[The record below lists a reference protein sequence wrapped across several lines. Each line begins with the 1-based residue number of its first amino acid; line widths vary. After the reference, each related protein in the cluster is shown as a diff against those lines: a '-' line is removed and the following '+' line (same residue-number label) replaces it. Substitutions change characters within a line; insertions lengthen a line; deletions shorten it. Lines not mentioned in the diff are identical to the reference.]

1 MSDGMNKVFL
11 AGNVCKDPEGR
22 VGQGGSFVL
31 RLRVATNESYLD
43 KNKNRQERTEYHN
56 VVVFGPRGE
65 ALSRFMTNGM
75 SVTIEGSLRTSSYE
89 KDGQKRYSTDVIAAN
104 VILGGGGGR
113 RGQGAPPPD
122 DGFGAPPPE
131 APARGGGGGYQRN
144 GAPPV
149 APPDDGFGAPPGSDE
164 DIPFAYIG
172 AARVSGD
179 RVPRT
184 WL

>member
-1 MSDGMNKVFL
+1 MNKVFL

-31 RLRVATNESYLD
+31 RLRVATNESYVD
-43 KNKNRQERTEYHN
+43 KDKNRQVRTEYHN

-104 VILGGGGGR
+104 VIIGGNGR
-113 RGQGAPPPD
+113 RGQGAAPND
-122 DGFGAPPPE
+122 DDFGAP
-131 APARGGGGGYQRN
+131 PARGGGGGGYQR
-144 GAPPV
+144 GGPPPV
-149 APPDDGFGAPPGSDE
+149 APPDDGFGAPPPGLEDDE
-164 DIPFAYIG
+164 IPFVYIG
-172 AARVSGD
+172 AARASGSCV
-179 RVPRT
+179 RS